1 MKAKNLYFLS
11 ISKIFTI
18 FLYLLRN
25 IEFNNFSMKIHNCA
39 NQQLIFMLVSPA
51 PENRESKR
59 DTYRERKLVAMRKN
73 RDGKIT
79 KYRTKNIEKR
89 DDL

>member
-25 IEFNNFSMKIHNCA
+25 IEFNNFSMIIHNCA

-51 PENRESKR
+51 PENRESMR
-59 DTYRERKLVAMRKN
+59 DTCRERKLVAMRKN

-79 KYRTKNIEKR
+79 KDRTINIEKR